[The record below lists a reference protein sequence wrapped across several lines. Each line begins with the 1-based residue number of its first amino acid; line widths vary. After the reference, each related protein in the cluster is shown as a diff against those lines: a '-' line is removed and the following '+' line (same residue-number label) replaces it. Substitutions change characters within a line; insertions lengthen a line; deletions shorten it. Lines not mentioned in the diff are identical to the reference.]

1 MSQPPPAR
9 CHVSVDSTPATAS
22 ASRRLVET
30 YDILWRIF
38 SGPRTRGSQSPYLL
52 SPADLARCTRVCH
65 AFHDPAVRVLWS
77 TLDGFIPLWQLLAPL
92 DLPFQA
98 KYNEECF
105 RIVVDAQLWND
116 SKCWDRFLNHAHYVL
131 TLRVAISHMDASPHL
146 ATFTLQVLDD
156 AGHWLVDEMV
166 QLQSL
171 RKINFSP
178 TLSLEDVH
186 ALLTMPN
193 LASLNA
199 RVSGECETD
208 VFMTASNL
216 HVLELHGSSP
226 DISRLFATLNLPSL
240 ESLELNIFDTT
251 PCGPGLPICTA
262 AIARAFISSTLRRL
276 HLTFNATFDY
286 NQLPPSD
293 PSVSLSA
300 LLQPLLHQTPNLEIF
315 TLRFDGPLKLW
326 ATDDVF
332 EEMAQSWPSLQTL
345 RLDFRA
351 WHDSGPMPTP
361 AVLAR
366 FARSCPRLQD
376 LVLPYLNYRIDVDP
390 ALYRE
395 LHGHALR
402 RLFIADDRSM
412 GTAGPDRVLALAE
425 MVNNLFPHLDLSFR
439 SYIKNPGMPWWKV
452 FDCLRVSP
460 TRPSARGLLHA
471 ASHSYLP

>member
-1 MSQPPPAR
+1 M
-9 CHVSVDSTPATAS
+9 
-22 ASRRLVET
+22 
-30 YDILWRIF
+30 
-38 SGPRTRGSQSPYLL
+38 
-52 SPADLARCTRVCH
+52 
-65 AFHDPAVRVLWS
+65 
-77 TLDGFIPLWQLLAPL
+77 
-92 DLPFQA
+92 
-98 KYNEECF
+98 
-105 RIVVDAQLWND
+105 VVDAQLWND

-131 TLRVAISHMDASPHL
+131 TLRVAISHMVGGHGGLAAASMWNKRLLHLLLERNGGAPLLPSLRSLSWSWASVEDAYLPSMVCPSLSELRIVYHVSHSDQESLLTVLRCLQDASPHL

-208 VFMTASNL
+208 VFMTASSL

-276 HLTFNATFDY
+276 HLTFNATYDY

-300 LLQPLLHQTPNLEIF
+300 LLQPLLHQTPNLETF

-351 WHDSGPMPTP
+351 WHEGGPMPTP

-460 TRPSARGLLHA
+460 TRPSASGLLHA